1 MLKNLK
7 RIRLKKNLSLD
18 KLAKLT
24 GVSKSYIASL
34 EKGRRSNP
42 TIEIID
48 KLSKALNVT
57 RDELIGGK

>member
-1 MLKNLK
+1 MLANLK
-7 RIRLKKNLSLD
+7 RIRLKRNLSMD

-34 EKGRRSNP
+34 ENGRRKNP
-42 TIEIID
+42 TIDIID
-48 KLSKALNVT
+48 KISKALNVT